1 MLRDAYPSRAVKRFP
16 SSPATELFRDPSPCP
31 SSSPPSPSRP
41 SPSPPPRRRQITSK
55 TGHTRAVVACVT
67 AAGLAAQERTPPG
80 ASPYSTLSTANAQ
93 RRVRA
98 PQAYERA
105 RHEEGPDAH
114 PVRARD
120 RDVCAAQDPAR
131 ASAGSGVSLY
141 AAMTRPRA
149 RSSASAASRALAP
162 KPAASLVS
170 ARSPAPV
177 AACIWRRDPRS
188 RPRIRSCPRLRPRS

>member
-16 SSPATELFRDPSPCP
+16 SWPATELFRDPSPCP

-80 ASPYSTLSTANAQ
+80 ASPYSTLSIANAQ

-114 PVRARD
+114 PARAHD
-120 RDVCAAQDPAR
+120 RDVWAAQEGAR
-131 ASAGSGVSLY
+131 AREGSGVSLY
-141 AAMTRPRA
+141 AAMTRRRA
-149 RSSASAASRALAP
+149 GNSVSAASGALEP
-162 KPAASLVS
+162 TPSASIVS
-170 ARSPAPV
+170 ARSPAPF
-177 AACIWRRDPRS
+177 ATCISRRDSRS
-188 RPRIRSCPRLRPRS
+188 RL